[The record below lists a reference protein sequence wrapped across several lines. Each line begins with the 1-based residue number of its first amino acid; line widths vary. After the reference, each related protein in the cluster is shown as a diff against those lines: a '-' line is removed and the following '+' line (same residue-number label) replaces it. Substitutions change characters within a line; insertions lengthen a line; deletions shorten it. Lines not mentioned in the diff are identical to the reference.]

1 MVISPRM
8 NVTVVLVSVTGKK
21 VLVLT
26 VSSALVLSV
35 LLPLYVVPM
44 LSGNAGGLVH
54 QVDEHQ
60 LGSAEA
66 VKFPF
71 QAERVYVLK
80 EIGGASPIASDPVI
94 VHDNVVSGRIAC
106 EFCTR
111 IEYIPAMLG
120 RTELS
125 LASDTSYDL
134 TGAKKVTFFAMGA
147 EGDEV
152 ITIKAAGKKILDQET
167 GKVTEVKYKTHT
179 KPVMLENTWKKL
191 EVNLGQGNMKDIT
204 NAFAIEIK
212 QADNNNSDEPI
223 VLYIKEIV
231 FEKSAASN
239 PVPAEDLP
247 LDEGI
252 EIQQG

>member
-1 MVISPRM
+1 M
-8 NVTVVLVSVTGKK
+8 NVTLVLVSVTGKK

-26 VSSALVLSV
+26 VSTALVLSV
-35 LLPLYVVPM
+35 LLPLYIVPM
-44 LSGNAGGLVH
+44 LTGNAGGLAH
-54 QVDEHQ
+54 EDDEHQ
-60 LGSAEA
+60 LGTAEA
-66 VKFPF
+66 VRFPF
-71 QAERVYVLK
+71 HAERVYALK
-80 EIGGASPIASDPVI
+80 EIGGASPIASDPVT

-111 IEYIPAMLG
+111 IEYIPGMLG

-147 EGDEV
+147 EGEEV
-152 ITIKAAGKKILDQET
+152 ITIKAAGKKIIDQDT
-167 GKVTEVKYKTHT
+167 GKVTEVKYKTYT
-179 KPVMLENTWKKL
+179 KPVKLEKTWKKL

-204 NAFAIEIK
+204 NAFGIEIK
-212 QADNNNSDEPI
+212 RSDNNNSDEPI

-239 PVPAEDLP
+239 PLPAEDLP
-247 LDEGI
+247 LEEGI
-252 EIQQG
+252 VNQQG

>member
-1 MVISPRM
+1 M
-8 NVTVVLVSVTGKK
+8 NVRLVLVSVTGKK

-26 VSSALVLSV
+26 VSTALVLSV
-35 LLPLYVVPM
+35 LLPLYIVPM
-44 LSGNAGGLVH
+44 LFGNGGGLAHEGDVH
-54 QVDEHQ
+54 QV
-60 LGSAEA
+60 GSAEA

-71 QAERVYVLK
+71 HAERVYALK
-80 EIGGASPIASDPVI
+80 EIGGASPVASDPVI

-111 IEYIPAMLG
+111 IEYVPGMLG

-152 ITIKAAGKKILDQET
+152 ITIKAAGKKIIDQDT

-179 KPVMLENTWKKL
+179 KPVTLEKTWKKL

-204 NAFAIEIK
+204 NAFGIEIK
-212 QADNNNSDEPI
+212 RSDNNNTDEPI

-231 FEKSAASN
+231 FEKSDSSN

-252 EIQQG
+252 ETQQG